1 MQEDEFYSVE
11 FIANKANKHRTTIN
25 KIIKKLGIKE
35 VRKQNIGMARIP
47 YYSKE
52 QMDLILDSKT
62 YERKMHINTIE
73 NKIIEVY
80 HIYESKM
87 NYLNEL

>member
-1 MQEDEFYSVE
+1 MENEFYSVE

-25 KIIKKLGIKE
+25 KRIKKIGIKE
-35 VRKQNIGMARIP
+35 IRKESIGPARIL

-52 QMDLILDSKT
+52 QMDIILNTPS
-62 YERKMHINTIE
+62 YERKMHTNTIE
-73 NKIIEVY
+73 NKLVEVW

-87 NYLNEL
+87 NYIQDL